1 MKELLVR
8 FIREEEGDVVQN
20 VIIIAIFAALAL
32 VFGRTIK
39 DFVNGLIEKIKT
51 TGANAGSEVE
61 NILGNGAG
69 GAGAGGAGN
78 N

>member
-51 TGANAGSEVE
+51 TGADAGSEVDD
-61 NILGNGAG
+61 ILAEK
-69 GAGAGGAGN
+69 
-78 N
+78 

>member
-1 MKELLVR
+1 MKKLLVR
-8 FIREEEGDVVQN
+8 FIQEEEGDVVQN

-51 TGANAGSEVE
+51 TGADAGSEVDD
-61 NILGNGAG
+61 ILAEK
-69 GAGAGGAGN
+69 
-78 N
+78 

>member
-32 VFGRTIK
+32 VFGNTIK
-39 DFVNGLIEKIKT
+39 NFVEDLMKKIST
-51 TGANAGSEVE
+51 AGQGAEDAVTETMKNKDGFD
-61 NILGNGAG
+61 GNY
-69 GAGAGGAGN
+69 
-78 N
+78 

>member
-32 VFGRTIK
+32 TFGQQITGYVQGII
-39 DFVNGLIEKIKT
+39 NKIT
-51 TGANAGSEVE
+51 S
-61 NILGNGAG
+61 IQP
-69 GAGAGGAGN
+69 
-78 N
+78 